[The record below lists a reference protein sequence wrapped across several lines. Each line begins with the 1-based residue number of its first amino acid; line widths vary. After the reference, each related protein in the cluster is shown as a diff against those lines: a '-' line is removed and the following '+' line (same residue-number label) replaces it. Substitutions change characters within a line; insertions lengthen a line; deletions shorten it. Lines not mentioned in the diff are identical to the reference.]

1 MRDMRRLGA
10 HLSSSTHPDMVQCYS
25 WHTPGMSAQPGA
37 ARSLLATVV
46 GYAIVAII
54 VLVLFHFIIG
64 TILWLFRTLVIVVVI
79 VGLITIYLKLKAPP
93 DDD

>member
-1 MRDMRRLGA
+1 VLPSRRCWHAATGDGERA
-10 HLSSSTHPDMVQCYS
+10 RIRARG
-25 WHTPGMSAQPGA
+25 WHTPRMSAQPGA

-64 TILWLFRTLVIVVVI
+64 TILWLFRTLVIIVVI
-79 VGLITIYLKLKAPP
+79 VGLITIYLRLKSPP